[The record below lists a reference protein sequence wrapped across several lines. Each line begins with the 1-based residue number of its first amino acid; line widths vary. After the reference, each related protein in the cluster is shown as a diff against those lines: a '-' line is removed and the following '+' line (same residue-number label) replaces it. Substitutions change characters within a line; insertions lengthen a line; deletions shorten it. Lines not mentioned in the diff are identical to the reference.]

1 MSVRGCGL
9 GRGAREIRRRHYC
22 GTCKVIG
29 REYGQASR
37 LFLNHDTVLVAEI
50 ITALT
55 GAPDWGAAIESRN
68 CFHLPKTAA
77 DAPPVL
83 RYAAAA
89 TVLLASAKV
98 QDHASDSGKLRWRAL
113 GHWLNPRYRSASAE
127 LRKWGVRV
135 AEIERQ
141 LATQQRRE
149 ALHESLESLAEPTC
163 FATSEICS
171 HAAEAAGRPEHA
183 PPLES
188 FGRRFGYLVYLLDAW
203 EDYDQDV
210 ARGDFNAFQTLYGN
224 RGFGR
229 VHLEAAAQAV
239 ACSFRE
245 LPVGAGFRNELQVRF
260 RSNFAARL
268 HGRALFGE
276 GPLPVAGQLLFG
288 TAGLALAGV
297 PIAMAPIAPNKRPSG
312 GFMASLRGTCCGGC
326 DDSCCDGCC
335 DGCCSS
341 CDCS

>member
-1 MSVRGCGL
+1 MFGLMNVRGCGL
-9 GRGAREIRRRHYC
+9 ERGAREMRRRHYC

-50 ITALT
+50 ITALS
-55 GAPDWGAAIESRN
+55 GAPEWGAAIESRN
-68 CFHLPKTAA
+68 CFHLPKRSDAA
-77 DAPPVL
+77 PSVL
-83 RYAAAA
+83 RYTAAA
-89 TVLLASAKV
+89 TVLLASAKI
-98 QDHASDSGKLRWRAL
+98 QDHASDSGKLRWRVLAN
-113 GHWLNPRYRSASAE
+113 WLNPRYRRAAAE
-127 LRKWGVRV
+127 LRKCGVRV
-135 AEIERQ
+135 GEIERQ

-163 FATSEICS
+163 FATAEICR
-171 HAAEAAGRPEHA
+171 HAAGPAGDPEFA
-183 PPLES
+183 PALEK

-203 EDYDQDV
+203 EDYEQDV
-210 ARGDFNAFQTLYGN
+210 ARGDFNAFRALYGN

-239 ACSFRE
+239 ACSFQE
-245 LPVGAGFRNELQVRF
+245 LPVSDSFRNELQVRF

-268 HGRALFGE
+268 AV
-276 GPLPVAGQLLFG
+276 PLPVAGSILFG
-288 TAGLALAGV
+288 TRSLALAGV
-297 PIAMAPIAPNKRPSG
+297 PIAMAALDETKRPPR
-312 GFMASLRGTCCGGC
+312 GFMASLRNTCCCGC

-335 DGCCSS
+335 DSCCDCSS

>member
-9 GRGAREIRRRHYC
+9 GRGAREMRRRHYC

-55 GAPDWGAAIESRN
+55 GAPEWGAAIESRN
-68 CFHLPKTAA
+68 CFQLPKTPDA
-77 DAPPVL
+77 APPVL

-98 QDHASDSGKLRWRAL
+98 EDHASDSGKLRWRVL
-113 GHWLNPRYRSASAE
+113 GHWLNPRYRRAAAE
-127 LRKWGVRV
+127 LRKWGVPV
-135 AEIERQ
+135 GEIERQ

-163 FATSEICS
+163 FATSEICR
-171 HAAEAAGRPEHA
+171 HAAQAVGRPEHA
-183 PPLES
+183 SALED
-188 FGRRFGYLVYLLDAW
+188 FGRRFGHLIYLLDAW
-203 EDYDQDV
+203 EDYDRDV
-210 ARGDFNAFQTLYGN
+210 ARGDFNAIRTLYGN

-229 VHLEAAAQAV
+229 VHLEAATQAV
-239 ACSFRE
+239 ACSFQE
-245 LPVGAGFRNELQVRF
+245 LPVGESFRNELQVRF

-268 HGRALFGE
+268 AV
-276 GPLPVAGQLLFG
+276 PLPVAGQHLYG
-288 TAGLALAGV
+288 MAGLELAGV

-312 GFMASLRGTCCGGC
+312 GFMASLRNTCCCGC
-326 DDSCCDGCC
+326 DDSSCDGCC
-335 DGCCSS
+335 DSCCDCSS